1 MNKIASLVELFSLP
15 NHKTKYLL
23 AKATTCCIRCG
34 ESANDFRDASM
45 KLEFTVSG
53 LCQKCQDEA
62 FGYRK

>member
-1 MNKIASLVELFSLP
+1 MNRTARLIDFFSSPNYKI
-15 NHKTKYLL
+15 NYTL
-23 AKATTCCIRCG
+23 AKATTTCIRCG